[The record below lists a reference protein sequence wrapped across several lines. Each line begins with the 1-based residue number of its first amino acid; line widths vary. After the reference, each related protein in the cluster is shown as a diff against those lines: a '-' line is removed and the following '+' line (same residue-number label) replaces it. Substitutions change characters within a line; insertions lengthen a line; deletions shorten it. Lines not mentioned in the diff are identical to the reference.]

1 MDGLSS
7 ISKPS
12 PEDKPKTEAVAKTE
26 AMAMATSVPQ
36 TSPTAKIENNQICTI
51 TVRLIKSFEYR
62 VSRNIILPVDAART
76 TVGELKETCRKHIAS
91 DARFKIFRSIE
102 YNTLK
107 IYTQA
112 FGNKTQNL
120 IINVGDDGFLLDD
133 KATLEFAGVRNET
146 ELSFFNHEA
155 YKAYARSPTETKW

>member
-1 MDGLSS
+1 
-7 ISKPS
+7 
-12 PEDKPKTEAVAKTE
+12 
-26 AMAMATSVPQ
+26 
-36 TSPTAKIENNQICTI
+36 
-51 TVRLIKSFEYR
+51 
-62 VSRNIILPVDAART
+62 
-76 TVGELKETCRKHIAS
+76 ELKETCRKHIAS

-120 IINVGDDGFLLDD
+120 IINIGDDGFLLDD